1 MRILADENMPAVNE
15 LFGDLGA
22 DIRTLPGRTLQ
33 PADVAA
39 ADVLLVRSV
48 TRVDSDLLA
57 DASLQFVGSATIGT
71 DHIDQAL
78 LSRNGIPFAYAPGC
92 NADAVGDYVIAA
104 LCSLFESEPERLADS
119 TLAIIG
125 AGNVGGRLAARLRR
139 MGLSVRVCDPPRQ
152 QREAGEGEGGE
163 AFCSLAEAMA
173 SDIVCC
179 HTPLVDDG
187 PHPTK
192 GMITETLLDHL
203 PENAVFLNAGR
214 GGILSA
220 DTLARVQVHRPDIQ
234 WVLDVWDP
242 EPNIPLSLLP
252 GVSLATGHI
261 AGYSAE
267 GRVRGTWM
275 LRQALARA
283 LDRPLTDAHPLSLL
297 PPAPDIAIPAAYC
310 GAGVADPWQTL
321 FYAVRQVY
329 DLSRDDRRFRE
340 AMAASDHG
348 QAFDRYRRT
357 YPQRRELMSTR
368 VTGDETRLTTDQRD
382 LLAGAGFL
390 TA

>member
-1 MRILADENMPAVNE
+1 MRILADENMPAVTE

-22 DIRTLPGRTLQ
+22 DIQTAPGRTLQ
-33 PADVAA
+33 PADVAE

-48 TRVDSDLLA
+48 TRVDADLLA

-71 DHIDQAL
+71 DHIDQPL
-78 LSRNGIPFAYAPGC
+78 LSQRGIPFAYAPGC

-104 LCSLFESEPERLADS
+104 LCSLFGSAPERLVGS
-119 TLAIIG
+119 TFAIIG
-125 AGNVGGRLAARLRR
+125 AGNVGGRLATRLRR
-139 MGLSVRVCDPPRQ
+139 MGLTVRVCDPPRQ
-152 QREAGEGEGGE
+152 QREATEGDGGE
-163 AFCSLAEAMA
+163 TFCSLAEAMA

-179 HTPLVDDG
+179 HTPLVLDG
-187 PHPTK
+187 PYPTR
-192 GMITETLLDHL
+192 GMITETLLDRL

-220 DTLARVQVHRPDIQ
+220 DTLARVQAHRPDIR

-242 EPNIPLSLLP
+242 EPEIPLALLP
-252 GVSLATGHI
+252 QVSLATGHI

-283 LDRPLTDAHPLSLL
+283 LDAPLTDASPLSLL
-297 PPAPDIAIPAAYC
+297 PQAPDVAIPAAFC
-310 GAGVADPWQTL
+310 GPGVDPWQTL

-329 DLSRDDRRFRE
+329 DLARDDRRFRE
-340 AMAASDHG
+340 AMVAPAHG

-368 VTGDETRLTTDQRD
+368 VTGDETALTDDQRD
-382 LLAGAGFL
+382 LLAAAGFL